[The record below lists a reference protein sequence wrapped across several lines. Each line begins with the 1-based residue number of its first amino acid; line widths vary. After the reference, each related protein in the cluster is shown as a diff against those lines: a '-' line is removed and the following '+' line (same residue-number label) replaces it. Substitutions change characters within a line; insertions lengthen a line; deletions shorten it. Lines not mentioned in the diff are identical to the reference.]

1 MDNRIY
7 PVFLQE
13 DFRNITKESICI
25 LRPFLENSKEDSCE
39 FSLTNLYAWKD
50 YCKTQYQIYNDR
62 LYIWFSDADL
72 LIFTTDRDK
81 NNEPEAKELFT
92 VSRAMKEAGHKG
104 VFYQVRKETLEKDPS
119 FADFFHITLCNEE
132 TAEYIYDIKKLSRLP
147 GQTLAKKRNLLH
159 QFGRDHANVTTT
171 ILTEK
176 NWHKAKSLAEKW
188 YSAYPGNKEDLAGEV
203 ASLANMEECFHSTGL
218 TGILVEE
225 NGETLAFA
233 AAAPITE
240 NIWTETLEKA
250 LPEHKGA
257 AQFANNELSKL
268 LEEKCIYLNREQDLG
283 LPGLRQA
290 KLSYL
295 PEYLLRNYVLT
306 AKG

>member
-92 VSRAMKEAGHKG
+92 VSRAMT
-104 VFYQVRKETLEKDPS
+104 RP
-119 FADFFHITLCNEE
+119 
-132 TAEYIYDIKKLSRLP
+132 P
-147 GQTLAKKRNLLH
+147 
-159 QFGRDHANVTTT
+159 
-171 ILTEK
+171 
-176 NWHKAKSLAEKW
+176 
-188 YSAYPGNKEDLAGEV
+188 
-203 ASLANMEECFHSTGL
+203 M
-218 TGILVEE
+218 
-225 NGETLAFA
+225 A
-233 AAAPITE
+233 A
-240 NIWTETLEKA
+240 
-250 LPEHKGA
+250 
-257 AQFANNELSKL
+257 
-268 LEEKCIYLNREQDLG
+268 
-283 LPGLRQA
+283 
-290 KLSYL
+290 
-295 PEYLLRNYVLT
+295 
-306 AKG
+306 

>member
-7 PVFLQE
+7 PSFFPE
-13 DFRNITKESICI
+13 DFKDITKESIPV
-25 LRPFLENSKEDSCE
+25 LRPFLENSKEESCE

-50 YCKTQYQIYNDR
+50 YCKTKFQIYNDR
-62 LYIWFSDADL
+62 LYIWFSHADL
-72 LIFTTDRDK
+72 LIFTTDRNK
-81 NNEPEAKELFT
+81 NNEPEAGELYR
-92 VSRAMKEAGHKG
+92 VSQAMRKAGHKG
-104 VFYQVRKETLEKDPS
+104 TFYQVRKETIEKDPS
-119 FADFFHITLCNEE
+119 FSDFYHIEICKEE
-132 TAEYIYDIKKLSRLP
+132 TAEYIYDIKKLSLLQ
-147 GQTLAKKRNLLH
+147 GQTLAKKRNLIH
-159 QFGRDHANVTTT
+159 QFTRDHANVTIE

-176 NWHKAKSLAEKW
+176 NWHKAKLLAEKW
-188 YSAYPGNKEDLAGEV
+188 YASYPGNKEDLEGEI
-203 ASLANMEECFHSTGL
+203 ASLSNMEECFRSTGL

-233 AAAPITE
+233 TAAFITE
-240 NIWTETLEKA
+240 KVWTETLEKA
-250 LPEHKGA
+250 LAEYKGA